1 MLPGTISQNMKKTIT
16 LNQFRELRKQRDE
29 AKKPHTSKGHLAAN
43 EGKVRRD
50 PKPKG
55 KGMYDEHGNFNASY
69 LQNWLV

>member
-1 MLPGTISQNMKKTIT
+1 MKKVK
-16 LNQFRELRKQRDE
+16 LNQFDELRERFKEKRE
-29 AKKPHTSKGHLAAN
+29 SKKPHTSKGHLTAN

-55 KGMYDEHGNFNASY
+55 KGMYDEHGNFNASH